1 MNTEKIWSKIEE
13 REQADELL
21 NAVKAEKKTG
31 FFEFLRDMLFGLG
44 LKNVFY
50 GVYDAVFVLLAL
62 SAAMIVSLSIQPREN
77 FAEIGGELY
86 GYVFAASPVAYF
98 VFFLISY
105 FKEKLENSFSVKMT
119 CRYTVLHLSAFRMFA
134 AGVVCLVVNAAAAA
148 IMADKMNTDLLN
160 IVAVSFSSLFLF
172 ALVTI
177 VSLLKLGSKGA
188 AVPAGLIAVSIALCA
203 FPEYSSFLQNIPTA
217 AYLILGVFSLAVY
230 QKILTNI
237 ERKYSY
243 VVR

>member
-1 MNTEKIWSKIEE
+1 MNTERIWSKIEQI
-13 REQADELL
+13 EQADELL
-21 NAVKAEKKTG
+21 NAVRTEKKTG
-31 FFEFLRDMLFGLG
+31 FFEFLRDMFFGLG

-50 GVYDAVFVLLAL
+50 GVYDAVFVLLVL
-62 SAAMIVSLSIQPREN
+62 SAAIIVSLSIQPRED

-105 FKEKLENSFSVKMT
+105 FKEKLENSFAVKMT

-134 AGVVCLVVNAAAAA
+134 AGVVCLVVNAVAAA
-148 IMADKMNTDLLN
+148 IMADKMNVGMLN
-160 IVAVSFSSLFLF
+160 IAAVSFSSLFLF

-177 VSLLKLGSKGA
+177 ASLLKLGSKGA
-188 AVPAGLIAVSIALCA
+188 AVPTGLIAVSIALCA
-203 FPEYSSFLQNIPTA
+203 FPEYSSFLRDIPTA
-217 AYLILGVFSLAVY
+217 AYLILGVLSLAAY

>member
-1 MNTEKIWSKIEE
+1 MNTERIWGKIEK
-13 REQADELL
+13 REQAAELL

-31 FFEFLRDMLFGLG
+31 FFEFLRDMFLGLG

-50 GVYDAVFVLLAL
+50 GVYDAVLVLLAL

-86 GYVFAASPVAYF
+86 GYVFACSPVAYF

-105 FKEKLENSFSVKMT
+105 FKEKLENSFAVKMT

-134 AGVVCLVVNAAAAA
+134 AGVVCLVVNAVAAA
-148 IMADKMNTDLLN
+148 IMADKMNVGMLN
-160 IVAVSFSSLFLF
+160 IAAVSFSSLFLF
-172 ALVTI
+172 ALITI
-177 VSLLKLGSKGA
+177 ASLLKLGSKGV
-188 AVPAGLIAVSIALCA
+188 AVPAGLIAISIVLCA
-203 FPEYSSFLQNIPTA
+203 FTEYSMFLRNIPTA
-217 AYLILGVFSLAVY
+217 AYLILGALSLVAY